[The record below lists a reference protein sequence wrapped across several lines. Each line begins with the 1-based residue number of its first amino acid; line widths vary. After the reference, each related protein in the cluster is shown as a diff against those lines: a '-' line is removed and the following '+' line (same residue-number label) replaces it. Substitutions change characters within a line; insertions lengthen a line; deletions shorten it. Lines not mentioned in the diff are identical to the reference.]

1 MKSRN
6 FYPGLQHKK
15 EIPAP
20 EPIGFASGSEERFS
34 LGGAAHDLSARAS
47 GRDPRR

>member
-1 MKSRN
+1 MKSVFRLN
-6 FYPGLQHKK
+6 
-15 EIPAP
+15 
-20 EPIGFASGSEERFS
+20 EERFS

>member
-1 MKSRN
+1 MTRHRRIFQN
-6 FYPGLQHKK
+6 
-15 EIPAP
+15 
-20 EPIGFASGSEERFS
+20 EERFS